1 MKKAF
6 VLVLTLMLILACG
19 TASATRVIQLG
30 QIDANIME
38 DPYYLYAYRFGEK
51 LAELSNGEFEIDII
65 GDAQLG
71 GEAAMLEGMSIE
83 TIDAAIISNFTFS
96 SFVPEFCTL
105 DMPYLFD
112 TKEEVYAVVD
122 NEEIMGALKDA
133 LYEQHSAK
141 ILHYADGG
149 FRSIISAN
157 KAINTPDD
165 FKGFKIRVPGNDT
178 YLKAFEALGAS
189 PITMAS
195 SECIPGLQQGTIDAM
210 EQPICPMYS
219 YGAYEICKY
228 IVMTEHIFNPI
239 TITVSRG
246 LWESL
251 NEEEQGW
258 FMQAA
263 EEAANEQRAEIDS
276 LEGVLLQRMQDNS
289 NATVIIPESKDAFR
303 AACEAAY
310 ESYYATYG
318 HDLMDAVD
326 AAIQSVS
333 AQ

>member
-1 MKKAF
+1 MKRYMLFA
-6 VLVLTLMLILACG
+6 VALVLTLTLG
-19 TASATRVIQLG
+19 TASAARVIQLG
-30 QIDANIME
+30 HIDANIME
-38 DPYYLYAYRFGEK
+38 DPYYLYAYRFGENLK
-51 LAELSNGEFEIDII
+51 ELSDGEFEIDII

-71 GEAAMLEGMSIE
+71 SEAAMLEGMSIE

-96 SFVPEFCTL
+96 SFVPEFCTF
-105 DMPYLFD
+105 DMPYLFEN
-112 TKEEVYAVVD
+112 KEQVYAVVD
-122 NEEIMGALKDA
+122 NADIVGEMENA
-133 LYEQHSAK
+133 LYEQHNAK
-141 ILHYADGG
+141 VLHYADGG
-149 FRSIISAN
+149 FRSIISAQ
-157 KAINTPDD
+157 KPIHTPAD
-165 FKGFKIRVPGNDT
+165 FAGLKIRVPGNDT

-246 LWESL
+246 LWDSL
-251 NEEEQGW
+251 SEEEQGW

-263 EEAANEQRAEIDS
+263 ETAAASQREEIDA
-276 LEGVLLQRMQDNS
+276 LEDVLLQRMQENS
-289 NATVIIPESKDAFR
+289 SATVIVPESKDAFR
-303 AACEAAY
+303 QACETAY
-310 ESYYATYG
+310 EAYYATYG
-318 HDLMDAVD
+318 HEIMDKVE
-326 AAIQSVS
+326 AAKASVS

>member
-1 MKKAF
+1 MKKALI
-6 VLVLTLMLILACG
+6 LVFALMLTLACG

-51 LAELSNGEFEIDII
+51 LSELSNGEFEIDII

-71 GEAAMLEGMSIE
+71 SEAAMLEGMLIE
-83 TIDAAIISNFTFS
+83 TVDAAIISNFTFS
-96 SFVPEFCTL
+96 SFVPEFCTF
-105 DMPYLFD
+105 DMPYLFE
-112 TKEEVYAVVD
+112 TKEEVYAVMD
-122 NEEIMGALKDA
+122 NEEIMGPLKDA
-133 LYEQHSAK
+133 LYEQHNAK

-149 FRSIISAN
+149 FRSIISVD

-228 IVMTEHIFNPI
+228 IIMTEHIFNPI
-239 TITVSRG
+239 AITVSRG

-251 NEEEQGW
+251 TEEEQGW

-263 EEAANEQRAEIDS
+263 QEAATTQRAEIDS
-276 LEGVLLQRMQDNS
+276 LEGVLLQRMQENS
-289 NATVIIPESKDAFR
+289 NASIVVPESKDAFR
-303 AACEAAY
+303 AACESAY

-318 HDLMDAVD
+318 HDLMDAVE
-326 AAIQSVS
+326 AAIHSVS